1 MRLNVVPPRTG
12 VQWLKSGMRTF
23 WRQPLAMSGLFFMFM
38 AAMSV
43 AGMVPY
49 LGSALALAVLPGATL
64 GLMAASREAES
75 GKFPMPTILISAF
88 KAGRAQGQ
96 AMLKLGALYAAGF
109 LLIMAVTAVI
119 DGGQFARLYLVGGN
133 LSMDKLQT
141 PEFQTAA
148 WVAMALY
155 LPLSMMFWH
164 APALV
169 HWHGVSPLK
178 SLFFSWMACWRNIGA
193 YLVYMVSWFAVFMLA
208 ASVLMLLSS
217 LLDTSLFG
225 MLVLPLMLLMGSMF
239 FNSFYAT
246 FRDSFT
252 D

>member
-96 AMLKLGALYAAGF
+96 AILKLGALYATGF
-109 LLIMAVTAVI
+109 LLIMAVTALI

-133 LSMDKLQT
+133 LSIDKLQT

-217 LLDTSLFG
+217 LLDASLFG

>member
-1 MRLNVVPPRTG
+1 MRLNVVPARTG

-96 AMLKLGALYAAGF
+96 AMLQLGALYAVGF
-109 LLIMAVTAVI
+109 LLIMAVTALI

-141 PEFQTAA
+141 TEFQTAA

-208 ASVLMLLSS
+208 ATVLMLLSS
-217 LLDTSLFG
+217 LLDASLFG

-239 FNSFYAT
+239 FTSFYAT